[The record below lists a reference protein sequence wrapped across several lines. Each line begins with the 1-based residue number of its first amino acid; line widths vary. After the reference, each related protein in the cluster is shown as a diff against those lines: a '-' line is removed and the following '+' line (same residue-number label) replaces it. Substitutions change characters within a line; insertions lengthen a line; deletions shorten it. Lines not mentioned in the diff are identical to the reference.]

1 MWLSTETSTYSHM
14 RCSCCGKPNHRQLLV
29 NNSEKTMLYS
39 MHNYARIHFH
49 LSLWPSALQIILATF
64 SFTRSTAGHQLFKV
78 AYFKVRLWTGNSLF
92 GIRHMH
98 TPASGTHAHR
108 HACTQSHTHTRM
120 HSHTHALTH
129 TCTHTRIHA
138 RTHTHTHA
146 HALTHTHARTHAR
159 TCLIRQSASTT
170 SPVPWTRGT
179 AGMRSGKET

>member
-1 MWLSTETSTYSHM
+1 
-14 RCSCCGKPNHRQLLV
+14 
-29 NNSEKTMLYS
+29 MLYS

-138 RTHTHTHA
+138 RTHTHTCTCTHTHTHT
-146 HALTHTHARTHAR
+146 HALTHTSTH
-159 TCLIRQSASTT
+159 TCTHMPNKTICLHHFPYPRDKGHCWYEIWEGSINGQC
-170 SPVPWTRGT
+170 
-179 AGMRSGKET
+179 